1 MSPDRRAFLATCTAG
16 LGLAVGGIAFGAPLV
31 ATTVP
36 EVLPRTQNRR
46 VVIVGGGW
54 GGLTAARHLRQLA
67 PQLEVVLVEK
77 NERFWSGPLSNKW
90 LANLVDTRYIVHDYA
105 MAAKTYDYR
114 IVHAEVSAVDRD
126 RRRVVTPL
134 GTVGYDW
141 LILAP
146 GIRYDYGTWFG
157 DDREA
162 AIHTRRHYPC
172 AFVPGD
178 ELGMLKKKLDGFAGG
193 DLLMTLPPMPYRCP
207 PAPYERA
214 VMIGWLLKS
223 RRIKGRLIV
232 LDPNPIMRG
241 FHRVFEDRYRDQITY
256 IADARVKTV
265 DPFKKRIET
274 EFDDYRFDDAIL
286 MAPQQAG
293 DLLWQAGLIGQ
304 DREGRPTGWADQH
317 PFRLQASNDD
327 RIFVIGDAIGAV
339 SPLFGHYPKS
349 GHMANRQGRIVAR
362 EIAARAAG
370 VEPPRELPESVCYV
384 FNDFDP
390 MKMIRI
396 DGRYRERGDG
406 LIEQTVK
413 QVPDNNPRDEDVAWA
428 TTMFEEFLAFKR

>member
-1 MSPDRRAFLATCTAG
+1 MSLDRRAFLAATAG
-16 LGLAVGGIAFGAPLV
+16 LAAGGIAFGAPLV
-31 ATTVP
+31 ATPPP
-36 EVLPRTQNRR
+36 ELLPRARSRR

-67 PQLEVVLVEK
+67 PQLEVVLIER
-77 NERFWSGPLSNKW
+77 NDRFWSGPLSNKW
-90 LANLVDTRYIVHDYA
+90 LANLVDTRLIVHDYD
-105 MAAKTYDYR
+105 MAAKAYGYR
-114 IVHAEVSAVDRD
+114 VVHAEVSAVDRD

-134 GTVGYDW
+134 GTVDYDW

-146 GIRYDYGTWFG
+146 GIREDHGAWFG

-162 AIHTRRHYPC
+162 AAHARRHYPS
-172 AFVPGD
+172 AYVPGN
-178 ELGMLKKKLDGFAGG
+178 ELGALKKKLDGFAGG

-207 PAPYERA
+207 PSPYERA

-223 RRIKGRLIV
+223 RRVKGRLIV

-256 IADARVKTV
+256 VADARVRTV
-265 DPFKKRIET
+265 DPFNKRVET

-293 DLLWQAGLIGQ
+293 DMLWQADLIGR

-317 PFRLQASNDD
+317 AFHLHANNDD
-327 RIFVIGDAIGAV
+327 RIFIIGDAIGAV

-370 VEPPRELPESVCYV
+370 VEPPRELPESVCFVY
-384 FNDFDP
+384 NDFEP

-396 DGRYRERGDG
+396 DGGYRERGDG
-406 LIEQTVK
+406 LVEQTIK

-428 TTMFEEFLAFKR
+428 SSMFEEFLAFKG